1 MNQTSALQICSLAE
15 FVSLLQ
21 FRLRAAAGAE
31 AEAQSTGKT
40 RAFDE
45 RYRNVGVAALAGH
58 DVMEAFLVLLCLYV
72 FLARAEAASGS
83 AGYAVGGGGGEGK
96 SPGGTVLPLRV
107 REVEAPAA
115 NRLRFRHNVRLTV
128 PVAVGTPPQNVT
140 MVLDTGSELSWLLCN
155 GSCAPPLTPAFN
167 ASGSASYDAVPCL
180 SPACEWRGRDLP
192 VPPSCGMPP
201 SNACRVSLSYAD
213 ASSADGVL
221 AADTFLL
228 GGAPP
233 VGNYFGCITS
243 YSSTTATNSNATDTT
258 EEATGLLGMNR
269 GTLSFVTQTGTR
281 RFAYCISP
289 GEGPGVLLLGDD
301 GGVAPPLNYTPLIEI
316 SQPLP
321 YFDRVAYSVQ
331 LEGIRV
337 GYALLPIPKSALTPD
352 HTGAGQTMVD
362 SGTQFTF
369 LLADAYAAL
378 KDEFLNQTR
387 LLLAPLGE
395 PEFVFQGAFDACFRG
410 PEARMA
416 AASELLPE
424 VGLVLRGAEVAVA
437 GEKLLYMV
445 PGERRGEGDAEAVWC
460 LTFGNSDMAGMS
472 AYVIGHHH
480 QQNVWV
486 EYDLQNGRVGFAP
499 ARCDLATERLGAGA

>member
-1 MNQTSALQICSLAE
+1 
-15 FVSLLQ
+15 
-21 FRLRAAAGAE
+21 
-31 AEAQSTGKT
+31 
-40 RAFDE
+40 
-45 RYRNVGVAALAGH
+45 
-58 DVMEAFLVLLCLYV
+58 MEAFLVLLGV
-72 FLARAEAASGS
+72 FLARAEAANGRLG
-83 AGYAVGGGGGEGK
+83 AYDVGGGGEGM
-96 SPGGTVLPLRV
+96 VLPLRV
-107 REVEAPAA
+107 RVRMQEVEAPA
-115 NRLRFRHNVRLTV
+115 NKLWFRHNVSLTV

-155 GSCAPPLTPAFN
+155 ESYAPPPLPPVFN
-167 ASGSASYDAVPCL
+167 SSASLSYGAVPCS

-192 VPPSCGMPP
+192 VPPSCDMPP

-213 ASSADGVL
+213 ASSADGLL
-221 AADTFLL
+221 AVDTFLL

-233 VGNYFGCITS
+233 VPALFGCITA
-243 YSSTTATNSNATDTT
+243 YSSTTAANSNATEPS

-269 GTLSFVTQTGTR
+269 GSLSFVTQTGTR
-281 RFAYCISP
+281 RFAYCIAQ
-289 GEGPGVLLLGDD
+289 GEGPGVLLLGGDD
-301 GGVAPPLNYTPLIEI
+301 GGLAPPLNYTPLIEI

-337 GYALLPIPKSALTPD
+337 GCALLPIPKSVLTPD

-369 LLADAYAAL
+369 LLADAYAVL
-378 KDEFLNQTR
+378 KAEFVNQTQQ
-387 LLLAPLGE
+387 LLVPLGE
-395 PEFVFQGAFDACFRG
+395 PGFVFQGAFDACFRS
-410 PEARMA
+410 PEAQMA
-416 AASELLPE
+416 AANQLLPE
-424 VGLVLRGAEVAVA
+424 VGLVLRGVEVAVA

-445 PGERRGEGDAEAVWC
+445 PGERRGDGDAEAVWC

-499 ARCDLATERLGAGA
+499 ARCDLANQLLGAGA

>member
-1 MNQTSALQICSLAE
+1 
-15 FVSLLQ
+15 
-21 FRLRAAAGAE
+21 
-31 AEAQSTGKT
+31 
-40 RAFDE
+40 
-45 RYRNVGVAALAGH
+45 
-58 DVMEAFLVLLCLYV
+58 MEASLVLLCLCV
-72 FLARAEAASGS
+72 FLAS
-83 AGYAVGGGGGEGK
+83 GGEGR
-96 SPGGTVLPLRV
+96 SPAGTVLPLQVRV
-107 REVEAPAA
+107 QEVELEAPAA
-115 NRLRFRHNVRLTV
+115 NRLRFRHNVSLTV

-155 GSCAPPLTPAFN
+155 GSYAPPLTPAFN
-167 ASGSASYDAVPCL
+167 ASGSSSYGAVPCP
-180 SPACEWRGRDLP
+180 STACEWRGRDLP
-192 VPPSCGMPP
+192 VPPFCDTPP

-221 AADTFLL
+221 ATDTFLL
-228 GGAPP
+228 TGGAPP
-233 VGNYFGCITS
+233 VAVGAYFGCITS
-243 YSSTTATNSNATDTT
+243 YSSTTATNSNGTGTDVS
-258 EEATGLLGMNR
+258 EAATGLLGMNR

-281 RFAYCISP
+281 RFAYCIAP

-337 GYALLPIPKSALTPD
+337 GCALLPIPKSVLTPD

-378 KDEFLNQTR
+378 KAEFTSQAR

-395 PEFVFQGAFDACFRG
+395 PGFVFQGAFDACFRG
-410 PEARMA
+410 PEARVA
-416 AASELLPE
+416 AASGLLPE
-424 VGLVLRGAEVAVA
+424 VGLVLRGAEVAVS
-437 GEKLLYMV
+437 GEKLLNMV
-445 PGERRGEGDAEAVWC
+445 PGERRGEGGAEAVWC

-499 ARCDLATERLGAGA
+499 ARCDLATQRLGAGA